1 MASINQKI
9 FIDSSVLTAFIDRG
23 NSRHLL
29 ATKSIEV
36 MASFGYRIYTS
47 PPTIAESYSEL
58 MKQVGTTIALEFLQT
73 ILQSGIEIVYL
84 QKTDLNSAYRILKAN
99 RTERISLSEALTAA
113 MMQRKGIMEV
123 LTFRVWNN
131 LFGTSTRALTSQ

>member
-1 MASINQKI
+1 MATTNLKI

-23 NSRHLL
+23 NPRHLL
-29 ATKSIEV
+29 AAKSIEI

-73 ILQSGIEIVYL
+73 ILQSGIEIVFT
-84 QKTDLNSAYRILKAN
+84 QKTDLNSAYRILKVN
-99 RTERISLSEALTAA
+99 RTERISLSEAITAA
-113 MMQRKGIMEV
+113 LMQRKGITQV
-123 LTFRVWNN
+123 LTFRTWNN
-131 LFGTSTRALTSQ
+131 LFGTSPKALTTA